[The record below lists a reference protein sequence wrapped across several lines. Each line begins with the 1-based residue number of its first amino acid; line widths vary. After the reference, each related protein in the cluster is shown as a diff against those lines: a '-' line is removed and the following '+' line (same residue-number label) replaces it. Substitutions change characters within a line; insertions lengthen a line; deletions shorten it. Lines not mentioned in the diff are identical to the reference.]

1 MSFQMLFKP
10 ANRLLLSV
18 TISGTAIVGGIIFF
32 TISQFGVAQNSGSQ
46 TVNAP
51 PVLKKITALGRLE
64 PQSEVSR
71 LSAPVNL
78 DGDRVTEILVKQGD
92 RVKKGQVVAILDSRD
107 RLKAALAEAQQ
118 KTRVAESRLAQVV
131 AGAKSGEIRAQ
142 ESTIAKLQ
150 AELQGEVATQNAAI
164 ERLQSEL
171 NNARS
176 EFDRN
181 QKLNQEGAISESAID
196 SKRLTL
202 ESAEAKLREASSSR
216 NRNVNT
222 LQAQISEAKA
232 TLSQIAEVRPVDIQA
247 AQIEIDSSIAA
258 VKRAETELAQAYV
271 RAPMDAQVLK
281 IYARLGEKIGDNGIA
296 DLGQTDRMVAVAE
309 VYQTDISKIQMG
321 QQAVVT
327 GQGFSGEIK
336 GTVAQIGLQVIRQN
350 VFSNQPG
357 ENLDRRVIEVKIHL
371 NPESSKQIKGLTN
384 LQVQTAI
391 QL

>member
-1 MSFQMLFKP
+1 M
-10 ANRLLLSV
+10 
-18 TISGTAIVGGIIFF
+18 
-32 TISQFGVAQNSGSQ
+32 
-46 TVNAP
+46 
-51 PVLKKITALGRLE
+51 
-64 PQSEVSR
+64 
-71 LSAPVNL
+71 
-78 DGDRVTEILVKQGD
+78 
-92 RVKKGQVVAILDSRD
+92 
-107 RLKAALAEAQQ
+107 
-118 KTRVAESRLAQVV
+118 
-131 AGAKSGEIRAQ
+131 
-142 ESTIAKLQ
+142 
-150 AELQGEVATQNAAI
+150 
-164 ERLQSEL
+164 
-171 NNARS
+171 
-176 EFDRN
+176 
-181 QKLNQEGAISESAID
+181 
-196 SKRLTL
+196 
-202 ESAEAKLREASSSR
+202 REASSSR

-281 IYARLGEKIGDNGIA
+281 IYARLGEKISDNGIA